1 MTKRIVK
8 RTPKADA
15 KPKAKPAPRAAGGGK
30 TFTTSELA
38 KEHDMIAKTLRAR
51 IRRNLDKWEP
61 LFKDGVRHVF
71 PDNKTTRNKIAELL
85 A

>member
-1 MTKRIVK
+1 MTRTVKTKRTV
-8 RTPKADA
+8 
-15 KPKAKPAPRAAGGGK
+15 KAKPAPKASGGGK
-30 TFTTSELA
+30 TFTTVELA
-38 KEHDMIAKTLRAR
+38 AEQNMAAKTLRAR

-71 PDNKTTRNKIAELL
+71 ADNKTTRDKIEQLL